1 MSDPVLLSNS
11 GPACQGRVES
21 PRTGQDIVVVSGLPR
36 SGTSMAMAMLAAGG
50 LPVLDDG
57 SRPADP
63 HNPGG
68 YYEYAPVRASRSDTS
83 WVARAPG
90 KAVKV
95 VAALLPWLP
104 PDQRYRVIFMV
115 RDVLE
120 TAVSQRRMLEGG
132 PAEATAEDRRFARLL
147 AAHLREVSA
156 WLRSAGHMDTLW
168 VSHRAVLRDPLR
180 QAARMAAYAG
190 GPLDADRMA
199 AAVRPGWWRAR
210 RYIRENFL
218 QCCNKDLFLDTIPRT
233 DLAVRSAD
241 AGTRDVPASAA
252 DSPGSPSRRVNRI
265 RLLRHE

>member
-104 PDQRYRVIFMV
+104 PDRRYRVIFMV

-180 QAARMAAYAG
+180 QAAR
-190 GPLDADRMA
+190 
-199 AAVRPGWWRAR
+199 
-210 RYIRENFL
+210 
-218 QCCNKDLFLDTIPRT
+218 
-233 DLAVRSAD
+233 
-241 AGTRDVPASAA
+241 
-252 DSPGSPSRRVNRI
+252 
-265 RLLRHE
+265 